1 MTERTTIALGRRDL
15 VVVAGLPG
23 AGKTTMLRH
32 AADGVPVL
40 DSDQVRERLRAAL
53 PDALPYRCYRP
64 LVHAWHRARILRQAV
79 RDDGPMVVHEPAT
92 RASTR
97 ALLAAVGA
105 MTRRPVRMVWLDATA
120 AQALAGQRVRGRMIR
135 GRSFARHV
143 RRAGRIREALLA
155 DEPPPGWHSVQVLS
169 REAAD
174 TTTFTEA
181 ASQRTR

>member
-1 MTERTTIALGRRDL
+1 MSERTTIALGRRDL
-15 VVVAGLPG
+15 LVVAGLPG

-40 DSDQVRERLRAAL
+40 DSDQVRERLRAVL

-64 LVHAWHRARILRQAV
+64 LVHAWHRARIVGHAV

-105 MTRRPVRMVWLDATA
+105 VTRRPVRMVWLDATA
-120 AQALAGQRVRGRMIR
+120 EQALAGQRRRGRLIR

-143 RRAGRIREALLA
+143 RRAGRIRAALLA

-169 REAAD
+169 RDAAG
-174 TTTFTEA
+174 TTTFTGA
-181 ASQRTR
+181 ASRRAG